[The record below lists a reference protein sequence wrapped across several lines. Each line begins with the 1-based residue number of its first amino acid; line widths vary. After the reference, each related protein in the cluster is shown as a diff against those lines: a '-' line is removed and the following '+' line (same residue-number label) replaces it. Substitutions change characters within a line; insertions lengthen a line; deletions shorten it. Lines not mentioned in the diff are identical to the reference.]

1 LISSVSLYTS
11 TAPSNLTQAGKQGGI
26 SEADQVGKTGN
37 TFKITNTEDQY
48 SEEELALIA
57 ELKRRDREVRAHEQ
71 AHQAA
76 AGPYASAPSF
86 TYQKGPDGKNYAVGG
101 EVQIDTSPIP
111 GDPEATKRKA
121 EQIRA
126 AANAPASP
134 SAQDRAVAAD
144 ATSMAIKAQMEITR
158 NQTEESSQNIDNSAN
173 NELLDYSKGP
183 PVSQKYQPEAR
194 ESTLLDVII

>member
-1 LISSVSLYTS
+1 MISAAHLHTS
-11 TAPSNLTQAGKQGGI
+11 QAPFHLTNAASNDSSARI
-26 SEADQVGKTGN
+26 SGTGAEQPF
-37 TFKITNTEDQY
+37 TK
-48 SEEELALIA
+48 EELALIA

-71 AHQAA
+71 AHRAA
-76 AGPYASAPSF
+76 AGPYASAPTF

-126 AANAPASP
+126 AANAPVNP

-144 ATSMAIKAQMEITR
+144 AASMALKAQMEINAQR
-158 NQTEESSQNIDNSAN
+158 REEDSQTIDNSVN
-173 NELLDYSKGP
+173 NKIPEYDIDERKPRLLDI
-183 PVSQKYQPEAR
+183 
-194 ESTLLDVII
+194 TI

>member
-1 LISSVSLYTS
+1 LISAPLHTSSAPFHLTRPASSENSPAAVSNQ
-11 TAPSNLTQAGKQGGI
+11 P
-26 SEADQVGKTGN
+26 ADKL
-37 TFKITNTEDQY
+37 Y

-76 AGPYASAPSF
+76 AGPYASAPTF

-101 EVQIDTSPIP
+101 EVQIDTSPVP

-121 EQIRA
+121 DQIRA
-126 AANAPASP
+126 AATAPASP

-144 ATSMAIKAQMEITR
+144 AAAMAIKAQMEIAAQQR
-158 NQTEESSQNIDNSAN
+158 EENPQTIDNSVN
-173 NELLDYSKGP
+173 NKLTDYFSDE
-183 PVSQKYQPEAR
+183 QKP
-194 ESTLLDVII
+194 TLLDVTI

>member
-1 LISSVSLYTS
+1 MISAALHTS
-11 TAPSNLTQAGKQGGI
+11 SAPFHLTQPASQDNSNKPAQLDNRQQALNI
-26 SEADQVGKTGN
+26 SKADQ
-37 TFKITNTEDQY
+37 QY
-48 SEEELALIA
+48 TEEELALIA

-71 AHQAA
+71 AHRAA

-121 EQIRA
+121 DQIRA
-126 AANAPASP
+126 AATAPATP

-144 ATSMAIKAQMEITR
+144 AASMAIKAQMEIATQQR
-158 NQTEESSQNIDNSAN
+158 EENSQTIDNSVN
-173 NELLDYSKGP
+173 NKLPDYLSDDPK
-183 PVSQKYQPEAR
+183 PV
-194 ESTLLDVII
+194 LLDVTI

>member
-1 LISSVSLYTS
+1 MNLISAALNTSSAPFYLTNSVSQDTGSKPGQLDDLKQALTSNKADEPYT
-11 TAPSNLTQAGKQGGI
+11 
-26 SEADQVGKTGN
+26 
-37 TFKITNTEDQY
+37 
-48 SEEELALIA
+48 EEELALIA

-71 AHQAA
+71 AHRAA
-76 AGPYASAPSF
+76 AGPYASAPTF

-121 EQIRA
+121 DQIRA

-144 ATSMAIKAQMEITR
+144 AASMAIKAQMEIASQR
-158 NQTEESSQNIDNSAN
+158 REENSQTIDNTAN
-173 NELLDYSKGP
+173 NKLPNYLPDDQN
-183 PVSQKYQPEAR
+183 PV
-194 ESTLLDVII
+194 LLDVTI

>member
-1 LISSVSLYTS
+1 MISAALNTSSAPFHLTHSASHDTGSKPGQLNNLKQALTSNKAEEPYT
-11 TAPSNLTQAGKQGGI
+11 
-26 SEADQVGKTGN
+26 
-37 TFKITNTEDQY
+37 
-48 SEEELALIA
+48 EEELALIA

-71 AHQAA
+71 AHRAA
-76 AGPYASAPSF
+76 AGPYASAPTF

-144 ATSMAIKAQMEITR
+144 AASMAIKAQMEIASQR
-158 NQTEESSQNIDNSAN
+158 REENSQTIDNTVN
-173 NELLDYSKGP
+173 NKLPNYLPYDQK
-183 PVSQKYQPEAR
+183 PV
-194 ESTLLDVII
+194 LLDVTN